1 MTSQVMCGEKQIKGD
16 NIQIAMTMKKCILG
30 LLVLLPIL
38 NSCKDDMPFGTG
50 PVQNSGDGVVF
61 NLVTEPTTRTMYED
75 DWDNQ
80 DTQALYWGN
89 YLADQGENVK
99 IFCKNAQEGNNV
111 ATYAITPQV
120 GVNSP
125 SAAGISAAGTQTIK
139 WGEPGN
145 AHQFYAFYPADKA
158 GDQLLNGTDNT
169 IRATID
175 QGQDPVGFRVVC
187 KTEGKY
193 SNLAEEAKY
202 YNDNLSTE
210 ANWKSVDYQTVIY
223 GKPDMSAAVMVAHTD
238 VRPSSEAGST
248 WGQEVPLNFK
258 VLADVL
264 DFTINGPVTP
274 NSLGG
279 NIGDTSAERNF
290 IRVQNITVTHKDGKP
305 IVGNFTLNME
315 TGLATD
321 ISNGV
326 STIQMRTGEV
336 IDGVRYNPVLY
347 VRKESATPPPAGE
360 TDNLRVRCFLIP
372 GSVQDL
378 SELTVHV
385 QTDCGDFDQPLG
397 QSAIG
402 KNGRIHRVKLGYFRI
417 RGTTFDYS
425 KWMGQL
431 DPDIYISELSIP
443 GTWHSTVEAYQGAGN
458 NNLVAQ
464 YNKGIRAFELHA
476 YGAYELNANPTINES
491 VVSYSSNDYQIVST
505 NKWGTSRVIK
515 LNSVKRSIN
524 LIPTEDSQIVN
535 LINWDTEREVQ
546 LQALHNAM
554 NPNAFCV
561 VEIGYDATGKS
572 GGLITSTGTREDT
585 GVVSGTCQITLSGV
599 AWQFPEPTSDQI
611 ATALSQQGVSVT
623 WTKGEVRSEIQRAAA
638 SMDPMFVT
646 AMNNVAEKYKD
657 IIYTEKITP
666 FTTIRNVRNKII
678 LKINTN
684 EGKANETGY
693 IPNYPGLFSR
703 WYNREGNPVLT
714 TAMQWGAPIAP
725 DVTSDLYI
733 VWSTKDNIAALAN
746 REARLKELGN
756 ISYERYATGNHNTWY
771 EFSTGGYLES
781 DGLSAANCQN
791 VAKDLN
797 QKMIQAL
804 TDPSR
809 QACPYGL
816 IMMNYACS
824 DDYYGTDLIRTI
836 INNNAAFYLN
846 RATLEN
852 VGDNTNSSFT
862 NNSNNPLK

>member
-1 MTSQVMCGEKQIKGD
+1 
-16 NIQIAMTMKKCILG
+16 MKKHIFG
-30 LLVLLPIL
+30 LLVLAFIL
-38 NSCKDDMPFGTG
+38 NSCKDDMPFGPGQILET
-50 PVQNSGDGVVF
+50 GDGVVF

-75 DWDNQ
+75 DWDNT
-80 DTQALYWGN
+80 DTQELYWGN

-111 ATYAITPQV
+111 ATYAITPQE

-326 STIQMRTGEV
+326 PTIQMRTGEV

-347 VRKESATPPPAGE
+347 VRKESTTPPPAGE

-425 KWMGQL
+425 AWMGQL

-458 NNLVAQ
+458 NSLVAQ
-464 YNKGIRAFELHA
+464 YQKGIRAFELHA
-476 YGAYELNANPTINES
+476 YGSYEVNDDITPTNGYTYSCSSDDYE
-491 VVSYSSNDYQIVST
+491 VVSTS
-505 NKWGTSRVIK
+505 GTVQTTRVIRLK
-515 LNSVKRSIN
+515 SVSRSGN
-524 LIPTEDSQIVN
+524 LTPSADDQSVM
-535 LINWDTEREVQ
+535 LINWDTGKEVQ

-561 VEIGYDATGKS
+561 VEIGYDAS
-572 GGLITSTGTREDT
+572 SREGGLITSCTQTN
-585 GVVSGTCQITLSGV
+585 SGTINGECTITQTGLFGSYS
-599 AWQFPEPTSDQI
+599 QPSSSEISN
-611 ATALSQQGVSVT
+611 ALGQSGVSVT
-623 WTKGEVRSEIQRAAA
+623 WSDPTYSNVTRSSA
-638 SMDPMFVT
+638 SMDPLFVT
-646 AMNNVAEKYKD
+646 AMNNVAEKYKN

-693 IPNYPGLFSR
+693 ISNYPGLFSR
-703 WYNREGNPVLT
+703 WYDREGNPVLT

-725 DVTSDLYI
+725 DATSDLYL

-756 ISYERYATGNHNTWY
+756 ISYERYAAGNHNTWY
-771 EFSTGGYLES
+771 EFSTGGYLAS
-781 DGLSAANCQN
+781 DGVSATNCQN

-846 RATLEN
+846 RATPAE
-852 VGDNTNSSFT
+852 VGDNTNSNFQ
-862 NNSNNPLK
+862 NNPNNPLK